1 MCRIVKHTV
10 KSTFHKPFTPTH
22 QKGRRVPIKFQLF
35 VNTELK
41 NFLDEN
47 HIIKLKSCSDKK
59 FISPIV
65 IYVKKDKTVNL
76 ALDSTI
82 LNKSI
87 RKNKYKIPNIDNL
100 IDTIKQS

>member
-1 MCRIVKHTV
+1 MCRTVKHTV
-10 KSTFHKPFTPTH
+10 KSTLHKYFTPTH
-22 QKGRRVPIKFQLF
+22 QKGRRVPINLQLF

-41 NFLDEN
+41 NLLDEH

-65 IYVKKDKTVNL
+65 RYVKKDKTVKL
-76 ALDSTI
+76 VLDSTI

-87 RKNKYKIPNIDNL
+87 HKNKYKMPNIDNL